1 MGILV
6 FWLREGVAILGRFVI
21 EGGRRLKG
29 EVNINGSKN
38 AALAIIPATLLAS
51 GPCVLSNLPNI
62 SDVDLSFEILRKMG
76 ATVNRQGKHVAII
89 DATSI
94 NSTEVPFNLAM
105 KMRASYYYLG
115 ALLSKFNEA
124 NVAMP
129 GGCNFGV
136 RPINLHLNG
145 FKSLGAEYRVDRGI
159 IRLKAK
165 HLQGTKIYFDVV
177 SVGATINILLASVMA
192 QGVTIIENA
201 AKEPHIVDL
210 ANFLNSIGACIVGAG
225 TNVIKIKGVSKLK
238 SSNYTI
244 IPDPIEAGSYMAM
257 AAITKGDVVIKDITI
272 KHLESII
279 NKMESI
285 GVHITRYDNSLR
297 VCCADAL
304 KKADVTSQAY
314 PGFPTDMQPQIT
326 ALLTSAKGTSIV
338 TEGIWNNRFQYVGE
352 LCRMGA
358 VITVDGKVAVV
369 EGGKRLTAAP
379 VVACDLRAGAAL
391 VIAALGAKGITE
403 IENTSYIERGYE
415 DIVGKLTGLGAYIR
429 KV

>member
-1 MGILV
+1 M
-6 FWLREGVAILGRFVI
+6 AILGRFVI
-21 EGGRRLKG
+21 EGGRRLRG

-76 ATVNRQGKHVAII
+76 ATVNRQGEHVAVI

-115 ALLSKFNEA
+115 ALLSKFKEA

-145 FKSLGAEYRVDRGI
+145 FKSLGAEYKVD
-159 IRLKAK
+159 LA
-165 HLQGTKIYFDVV
+165 
-177 SVGATINILLASVMA
+177 ATMA

-225 TNVIKIKGVSKLK
+225 TNVIKIKGVSELK

-244 IPDPIEAGSYMAM
+244 IPDPIEAGSYIAM

-285 GVHITRYDNSLR
+285 GVHITKYDNSLR
-297 VCCADAL
+297 AYCVDAL
-304 KKADVTSQAY
+304 KKVDVTSQAY

-326 ALLTSAKGTSIV
+326 ALLTSVKGTSIV

-415 DIVGKLTGLGAYIR
+415 DIVGKLTGLGARIE

>member
-1 MGILV
+1 MGKFLITG
-6 FWLREGVAILGRFVI
+6 GV
-21 EGGRRLKG
+21 RLKG

-38 AALAIIPATLLAS
+38 AALAIIPATILANK
-51 GPCVLSNLPNI
+51 PCVLSNLPNI
-62 SDVDLSFEILRKMG
+62 SDVDLSFKILEKMG
-76 ATVNRQGKHVAII
+76 ALINKIDEHTVEI
-89 DATSI
+89 DATKI
-94 NSTEVPFNLAM
+94 NSAQVPFELAM

-115 ALLSKFNEA
+115 ALLSRFKEA

-136 RPINLHLNG
+136 RPINLHLSG
-145 FKSLGAEYRVDRGI
+145 FKSLGAEYEIEGGI

-165 HLQGTKIYFDVV
+165 KLKGAKIYFDVV
-177 SVGATINILLASVMA
+177 SVGATINVLLAATKSE
-192 QGVTIIENA
+192 GITIIENA

-210 ANFLNSIGACIVGAG
+210 ANFLNSIGANIMGAG
-225 TNVIKIKGVSKLK
+225 TNVIKIKGVTDLNY
-238 SSNYTI
+238 SNYTI
-244 IPDPIEAGSYMAM
+244 IPDQIEAGTYMAV
-257 AAITKGDVVIKDITI
+257 AAVTGGDIIIKDVIP

-285 GVHITRYDNSLR
+285 GLKIKKYDSCLR
-297 VCCADAL
+297 VVSDGNL

-326 ALLTSAKGTSIV
+326 AVLTYAKGTSIV

-358 VITVDGKVAVV
+358 LITVDGKVAVV
-369 EGGKRLTAAP
+369 EGGKGLKAAP

-391 VIAALGAKGITE
+391 IIAALAAKGTTE
-403 IENTSYIERGYE
+403 IENVRYIERGYE
-415 DIVGKLTGLGAYIR
+415 NISLKLKTIGADIKKI
-429 KV
+429 

>member
-1 MGILV
+1 
-6 FWLREGVAILGRFVI
+6 
-21 EGGRRLKG
+21 
-29 EVNINGSKN
+29 
-38 AALAIIPATLLAS
+38 
-51 GPCVLSNLPNI
+51 
-62 SDVDLSFEILRKMG
+62 
-76 ATVNRQGKHVAII
+76 
-89 DATSI
+89 
-94 NSTEVPFNLAM
+94 
-105 KMRASYYYLG
+105 
-115 ALLSKFNEA
+115 
-124 NVAMP
+124 
-129 GGCNFGV
+129 
-136 RPINLHLNG
+136 
-145 FKSLGAEYRVDRGI
+145 
-159 IRLKAK
+159 
-165 HLQGTKIYFDVV
+165 
-177 SVGATINILLASVMA
+177 MA

-225 TNVIKIKGVSKLK
+225 TNVIKIKGVSELK

-244 IPDPIEAGSYMAM
+244 IPDPIEAGSYIAM

-285 GVHITRYDNSLR
+285 GVHITKYDNSLR
-297 VCCADAL
+297 AYCVDAL
-304 KKADVTSQAY
+304 KKVDVTSQAY

-326 ALLTSAKGTSIV
+326 ALLTSVKGTSIV

-415 DIVGKLTGLGAYIR
+415 DIVGKLTGLGARIE

>member
-1 MGILV
+1 M
-6 FWLREGVAILGRFVI
+6 AILGRFVI
-21 EGGRRLKG
+21 EGGRRLRG

-62 SDVDLSFEILRKMG
+62 SDVDLSFEILKKMG
-76 ATVNRQGKHVAII
+76 ATVNRQGEHVAVI

-115 ALLSKFNEA
+115 ALLSKFKEA

-145 FKSLGAEYRVDRGI
+145 FKSLGAEYKVDRGI
-159 IRLKAK
+159 IRLKAAK
-165 HLQGTKIYFDVV
+165 LQGTKIYFDVV
-177 SVGATINILLASVMA
+177 SVGATINILLAATMA

-225 TNVIKIKGVSKLK
+225 TNVIKIKGVSELK

-244 IPDPIEAGSYMAM
+244 IPDPIEAGSYIAM

-285 GVHITRYDNSLR
+285 GVHITKYDNSLR
-297 VCCADAL
+297 AYCVDAL
-304 KKADVTSQAY
+304 KKVDVTSQAY

-326 ALLTSAKGTSIV
+326 ALLTSVKGTSIV

-415 DIVGKLTGLGAYIR
+415 DIVGKLTGLGARIE

>member
-1 MGILV
+1 M
-6 FWLREGVAILGRFVI
+6 AILGRFVI
-21 EGGRRLKG
+21 EGGRRLRG

-76 ATVNRQGKHVAII
+76 ATVNRQGEHVAVI

-115 ALLSKFNEA
+115 ALLSKFKEA

-145 FKSLGAEYRVDRGI
+145 FKSLGAEYKVDRGI
-159 IRLKAK
+159 IRLKAAK
-165 HLQGTKIYFDVV
+165 LQGTKIYFDVV
-177 SVGATINILLASVMA
+177 SVGATINILLAATMA

-225 TNVIKIKGVSKLK
+225 TNVIKIKGVSELK

-244 IPDPIEAGSYMAM
+244 IPDPIEAGSYIAM

-285 GVHITRYDNSLR
+285 GVHITKYDNSLR
-297 VCCADAL
+297 AYCVDAL
-304 KKADVTSQAY
+304 KKVDVTSQAY

-326 ALLTSAKGTSIV
+326 ALLTSVKGTSIV

-415 DIVGKLTGLGAYIR
+415 DIVGKLTGLGARIE